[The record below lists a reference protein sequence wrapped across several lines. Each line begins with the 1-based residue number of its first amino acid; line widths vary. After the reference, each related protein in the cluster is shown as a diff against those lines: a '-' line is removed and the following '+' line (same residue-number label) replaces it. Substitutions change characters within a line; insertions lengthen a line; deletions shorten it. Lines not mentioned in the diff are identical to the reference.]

1 MHDLKAV
8 LSGSFHTGILE
19 DHGTIECHVA
29 EINCPTTALLYFTQ
43 YFHTSYKAEII
54 VGTSVGKE
62 KYSLFLL
69 AWCINVK

>member
-29 EINCPTTALLYFTQ
+29 KINCPTTALLYFTQ

-62 KYSLFLL
+62 NILYFFLHG
-69 AWCINVK
+69 V